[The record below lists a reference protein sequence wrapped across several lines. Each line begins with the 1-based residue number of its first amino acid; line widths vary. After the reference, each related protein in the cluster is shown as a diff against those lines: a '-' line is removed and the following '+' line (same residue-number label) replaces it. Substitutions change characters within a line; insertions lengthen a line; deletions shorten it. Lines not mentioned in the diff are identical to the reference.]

1 VNAESWQDYTT
12 GVLKGSSCGGNGY
25 YSLDHCVQLI
35 GYSGI
40 SGSIGYWIIRNSW
53 ADDWGV
59 DGMIHLE
66 YGANT
71 CVVADEAT
79 VVTLK

>member
-1 VNAESWQDYTT
+1 LAGLHHWRLEGQQLRRKR
-12 GVLKGSSCGGNGY
+12 VLLH
-25 YSLDHCVQLI
+25 SLDPCVQLI